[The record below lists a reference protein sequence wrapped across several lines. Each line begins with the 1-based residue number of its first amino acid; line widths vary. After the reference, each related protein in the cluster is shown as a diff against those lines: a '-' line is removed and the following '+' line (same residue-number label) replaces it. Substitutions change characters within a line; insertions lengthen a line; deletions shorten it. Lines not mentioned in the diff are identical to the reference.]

1 MATIAAVGLG
11 LTAGYTTSIVSSSCL
26 WSVMISHLTRF
37 TLPTQS
43 ISSMKNIYR
52 VPTLSPRDRL
62 HLWSLTFDSGAA
74 LMRPLIPLLTTLL
87 ATSAYY
93 ATKPALYVPHNWIAS
108 QRRAVLAVS
117 AALTLFNFPWT
128 FLTILPIVKKLKVI
142 EAKIVKGQSPDEE
155 DKSLQRS
162 ARTDL
167 SFGASP
173 AESKDGDAISTG
185 DTDYDIQ
192 SWTKLHHVRSL
203 ACTLAFTLSVLELVS
218 A

>member
-1 MATIAAVGLG
+1 MAKKSAHDAPFVAWTRGVAVVGLG
-11 LTAGYTTSIVSSSCL
+11 LTAGYMSSI
-26 WSVMISHLTRF
+26 
-37 TLPTQS
+37 S

-74 LMRPLIPLLTTLL
+74 LMKPTLPFLTALL

-93 ATKPALYVPHNWIAS
+93 AVKPALYVPHNWIAS
-108 QRRAVLAVS
+108 HRQAVLAVTS
-117 AALTLFNFPWT
+117 ALTFFNFPWT
-128 FLTILPIVKKLKVI
+128 FLVIIPIVKKLKAI
-142 EAKIVKGQSPDEE
+142 ESKIVK
-155 DKSLQRS
+155 
-162 ARTDL
+162 
-167 SFGASP
+167 
-173 AESKDGDAISTG
+173 ESKEGDAISTG

-192 SWTKLHHVRSL
+192 RWTKLHHVRSI

>member
-1 MATIAAVGLG
+1 MARWLRHRLSPTPHLPLSLHRNSPLHRDTMSAHDAPFVAWTRAIAAVGLG
-11 LTAGYTTSIVSSSCL
+11 LTAGYTTSI
-26 WSVMISHLTRF
+26 
-37 TLPTQS
+37 S

-142 EAKIVKGQSPDEE
+142 EAKIVK
-155 DKSLQRS
+155 
-162 ARTDL
+162 
-167 SFGASP
+167 
-173 AESKDGDAISTG
+173 ESKDGDAISTG